1 MKSTITFFLLL
12 SSSVL
17 FAQLPGNS
25 PSFTVTQQVGSAEI
39 SFTYKASIIEDLIE
53 NLADDRGIFYP
64 GGKTNFIVR
73 TNKDL
78 LFNEEKTLVKGNYV
92 GGIKVGEDGTYSL
105 TLQTEYYSLKADS
118 EKDSKIP
125 INIFQLEKLPSF
137 ECSIQGQ
144 DFAIMPYQGGINFS
158 SVIIVIGNQA
168 FQLSF
173 SVDDSELINKIRVDI
188 EKADK
193 NETEKFKFAA
203 QYCFDSNQNL
213 KEAVEWAIVAYEGD
227 INHVNAILLAKIMQ
241 KIGDLPGALN
251 IAKESLSLLQNDE
264 SLSKVESDKIENE
277 IDDLM
282 NLWAN

>member
-1 MKSTITFFLLL
+1 
-12 SSSVL
+12 
-17 FAQLPGNS
+17 
-25 PSFTVTQQVGSAEI
+25 
-39 SFTYKASIIEDLIE
+39 
-53 NLADDRGIFYP
+53 
-64 GGKTNFIVR
+64 
-73 TNKDL
+73 
-78 LFNEEKTLVKGNYV
+78 
-92 GGIKVGEDGTYSL
+92 
-105 TLQTEYYSLKADS
+105 
-118 EKDSKIP
+118 
-125 INIFQLEKLPSF
+125 
-137 ECSIQGQ
+137 
-144 DFAIMPYQGGINFS
+144 MPYQGGINFS